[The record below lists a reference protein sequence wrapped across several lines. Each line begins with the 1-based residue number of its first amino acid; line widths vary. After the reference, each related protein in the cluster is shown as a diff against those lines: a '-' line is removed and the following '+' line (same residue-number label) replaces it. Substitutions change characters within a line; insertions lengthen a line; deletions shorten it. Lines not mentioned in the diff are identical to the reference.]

1 MFPAQW
7 TVCLRPLICISEWLK
22 QNPPARVA
30 SCLMDNILFQTEKRG
45 MVNSQMFPLP
55 SQTDCHSSKIDI
67 ISIDSDSMD
76 FSMDS
81 NSGDISRVR
90 AVI

>member
-1 MFPAQW
+1 
-7 TVCLRPLICISEWLK
+7 
-22 QNPPARVA
+22 
-30 SCLMDNILFQTEKRG
+30 

>member
-1 MFPAQW
+1 
-7 TVCLRPLICISEWLK
+7 
-22 QNPPARVA
+22 
-30 SCLMDNILFQTEKRG
+30 

-55 SQTDCHSSKIDI
+55 SQTDCRSSKIDI
-67 ISIDSDSMD
+67 ICIDSDSMD